1 MKAKWIKENGITRI
15 KALLTESPQAKTQ
28 ILGESPGSPS
38 LKKNYFNYIETKHSM
53 NLNPFNKGFYW
64 I

>member
-1 MKAKWIKENGITRI
+1 MKAKWIKENGIARI
-15 KALLTESPQAKTQ
+15 KALLTESPQVSTQ
-28 ILGESPGSPS
+28 VLGKFPGSPFY
-38 LKKNYFNYIETKHSM
+38 KKYYFNYIETKHSM

>member
-15 KALLTESPQAKTQ
+15 KALLTEISQVSTQ
-28 ILGESPGSPS
+28 VLGSSPGSPFY
-38 LKKNYFNYIETKHSM
+38 KKYYFNYTETKHSM